1 MDSKLKKNAIIF
13 VTFAILC
20 VASIVIIAN
29 WQTLFGR
36 NRVAAIDK
44 ADTDTEEV
52 FADGQIGDD
61 LRGFLQDETFF
72 DEKEDTFNWEDYY
85 KTDRLSMIVTSIEK
99 DLRIQVVDVLGELV
113 TGESIFVTL
122 KDVGEYKDLDQDG
135 VIYIADLEPGEY
147 NVSLNPL
154 EGYSVPE
161 NSTRIKV
168 KEQVE
173 YVAISDISLLI
184 KTEDEIDVEKEDSKE
199 NGALDDSDSTEIKKH
214 HTTDSTCQLGIDVS
228 KWNGDI
234 DWDKVKADGIEF
246 VMIRCGYRGSVT
258 GALVEDPN
266 FMKNIRGAKAAGLEV
281 GIYFFTQAT
290 NEIEAVE
297 EASMVIAL
305 CDGYEID
312 YPVVIDT
319 EGAGGNGRA
328 DALDVDTRTNVCKA
342 FCETIVNAGYEAG
355 VYASRSWYNQNIT
368 VSELDEYKIW
378 LAEYRST
385 PLYSGYYDMW
395 QYTSKGSV
403 DGIEGNVDLNISYMG
418 K

>member
-36 NRVAAIDK
+36 NRVAIVDK
-44 ADTDTEEV
+44 ADTDTEAV

-61 LRGFLQDETFF
+61 LRGFLSDETFF

-199 NGALDDSDSTEIKKH
+199 NSALDDSDSTEIKKH

-266 FMKNIRGAKAAGLEV
+266 FMKNIRGAKAAGLKV

-297 EASMVIAL
+297 EASIVIAL

-328 DALDVDTRTNVCKA
+328 DALDVETRTNVCKA
-342 FCETIVNAGYEAG
+342 FCETIENAGYEAG

>member
-1 MDSKLKKNAIIF
+1 MDSKLKKNALLF
-13 VTFAILC
+13 VTFAVLC
-20 VASIVIIAN
+20 VASIVVIAN
-29 WQTLFGR
+29 WETLFGR
-36 NRVAAIDK
+36 NTNKVVKKPDNE
-44 ADTDTEEV
+44 TQEV
-52 FADGQIGDD
+52 FSDGQIGED
-61 LRGFLQDETFF
+61 LRGFLQDDTFF
-72 DEKEDTFNWEDYY
+72 DEEKESFDWEDYL
-85 KTDRLSMIVTSIEK
+85 KMDRLSMVVTSIEK

-122 KDVGEYKDLDQDG
+122 EDVGEYKDLDQDG
-135 VIYIADLEPGEY
+135 VIYIADLEPGDY

-168 KEQVE
+168 KERVE
-173 YVAISDISLLI
+173 YVAIDDISLLI

-234 DWDKVKADGIEF
+234 DWDKVKDDGIEF
-246 VMIRCGYRGSVT
+246 AMIRCGYRGSVT

-266 FMKNIRGAKAAGLEV
+266 FMKNIRGAKAAGLKV

-297 EASMVIAL
+297 EASMVVAL

-312 YPVVIDT
+312 YPIVIDT

-328 DALDVDTRTNVCKA
+328 DALDVETRTNICKA
-342 FCETIVNAGYEAG
+342 FCETIENAGYEAG
-355 VYASRSWYNQNIT
+355 VYASRSWYNQNLE
-368 VSELDEYKIW
+368 VSKLDDYRIW

-395 QYTSKGSV
+395 QYTSKGCV
-403 DGIEGNVDLNISYMG
+403 DGIAGNVDLNISYMG